1 MGWNLLTLKFSWD
14 FEGFEAVQYAQP
26 AKNVHLSFVFKMA
39 KSVDQISLIRLDHLV
54 RQFGFSNGNLSSQ
67 IIVTSHDLGPSNGG
81 ET

>member
-1 MGWNLLTLKFSWD
+1 MGCNLLTLKFSLD

-54 RQFGFSNGNLSSQ
+54 RQCGFSNGNLSFSNY
-67 IIVTSHDLGPSNGG
+67 SDLTRPGPPNGG